1 MPIKCQSLKLKLTPT
16 SLYKKSSLLRKK
28 LMTLQKLPNGVE
40 PELLWSYWHLAL
52 PHLHLPKL
60 LSTRPISSKFNKSL
74 KSKTLP
80 SSSIQLLGMKPFIF
94 GSSSRLVKLPF
105 APLTSNLLTSIYPKS
120 PNGQEYL
127 LLRGR
132 ED

>member
-52 PHLHLPKL
+52 RHLHLSQL
-60 LSTRPISSKFNKSL
+60 LSTPPISSKFNKSL

-80 SSSIQLLGMKPFIF
+80 SSSIPLLGMKPSIF
-94 GSSSRLVKLPF
+94 GSSSLLVKLPF
-105 APLTSNLLTSIYPKS
+105 AGLTSNLSTSIYPPQAKR
-120 PNGQEYL
+120 QEYL
-127 LLRGR
+127 LLPGG